1 MLRREV
7 RDPRLAAVTVAAVKV
22 SRDLAHA
29 KIYVTFM
36 DLEEAQVA
44 SGMQALTHATG
55 FLRSGLARR
64 IKMRAVPE
72 LRFIHDTSVSHG
84 LHLSELIDEAVQH
97 DDRLRQGS
105 VADEEDH

>member
-7 RDPRLAAVTVAAVKV
+7 SDPRLADVTVAAVKV
-22 SRDLAHA
+22 SRDLSQA
-29 KIYVTFM
+29 KIYVTFL
-36 DLEEAQVA
+36 DLDEHNVV

-72 LRFIHDTSVSHG
+72 LRFIHDTSVSRG
-84 LHLSELIDEAVQH
+84 LHLSELIEETVQQ
-97 DDRLRQGS
+97 DRLRRRSTSG
-105 VADEEDH
+105 EEDD